1 MRIHELL
8 EPKKPESKVKSST
21 LSKSGLQGSTNKI
34 AQRSFTTK
42 KGNLVEIQFKTTT
55 EGNEKVT
62 DVVFYVNGT
71 MYDNA
76 STEGKDIDNDFDIL
90 SGVGYIVKTYLD
102 KAKINKCTFQAYSSE
117 SDTKLKHNIPVERP
131 KRELLKSLEG
141 LSTVTTGLLKTA
153 EDEIQSDKYNLILEI
168 IRALNQYLTQ
178 PVERYSSRDFDKMYW
193 QIRRAIDMKLSKYP
207 ESQDAIAQLEYF
219 MTVIRSYSTEGV
231 LVKQNRRFQ
240 VYSKILNKFFSNDW
254 NIQTYGDHFTL
265 TRKTGE
271 MQ

>member
-34 AQRSFTTK
+34 AQRSFTTN
-42 KGNLVEIQFKTTT
+42 KGNRVDIQFKTTT
-55 EGNEKVT
+55 EDNEKAT

-76 STEGKDIDNDFDIL
+76 STLGKNIDNDFDIL

-117 SDTKLKHNIPVERP
+117 SDTKLKYNIPVEKP
-131 KRELLKSLEG
+131 KRELLKSLQD
-141 LSTVTTGLLKTA
+141 LSTVITELLKTA
-153 EDEIQSDKYNLILEI
+153 EDEIQSDKYNLILEV
-168 IRALNQYLTQ
+168 IRAINQYLTQ
-178 PVERYSSRDFDKMYW
+178 PVERYTSRDFDKMYW
-193 QIRRAIDMKLSKYP
+193 QIRQAVDMKLSKYP
-207 ESQDAIAQLEYF
+207 ELREAIKQLEYF
-219 MTVIRSYSTEGV
+219 MTVIASYSQSGV
-231 LVKQNRRFQ
+231 YVKQNRRFQ
-240 VYSKILNKFFSNDW
+240 VYSKILNKFFANDW

-265 TRKTGE
+265 TRKTGGV
-271 MQ
+271 